1 MTTERFC
8 DHCGRHI
15 GKDEPYMTVQGLWL
29 NTAIK
34 YGIDNGPE
42 DMPESTLCEECGEAL
57 QDQLNARP
65 KINGD
70 EI

>member
-15 GKDEPYMTVQGLWL
+15 GRYEPFFEVTCEIHNSAW
-29 NTAIK
+29 K
-34 YGIDNGPE
+34 YGVTTTVPDDI
-42 DMPESTLCEECGEAL
+42 SAIVCEECGEAF

-65 KINGD
+65 KIDGD